1 VVGHRLEH
9 REVAVVGVGE
19 RLLEILELLGHLRQL
34 AHDAQQLLAAGL
46 EELLDARARAQVE
59 VAEREERAR
68 LLLQLD
74 EIVPALERVLP
85 REPVPGLVQIE
96 QHARIVGRHRLG
108 RLGDAKLR
116 RAEDVEDQHG
126 VVRHHRATRLGDD
139 VRVRHVRLVAGLL
152 DRGHDVV
159 GVLLHRVVHRRRE
172 VGLRA
177 VVVDAEAAADVEQVR
192 ARAHRVQADEDPARL
207 AQRVLVG
214 ADRGDLRADVEV
226 HELEAVEHVLGAQA
240 VDRLDDLRR
249 RQAELAAL
257 AARVGPLADAL
268 GHQPRADADVRPDAD
283 VARHADHHVELGE
296 AVDHEDRGA
305 AEALRHE
312 RGLDVAAVLVAV
324 ADEQRARR
332 VEQRE
337 RDDQLGLAAD
347 LEADPVRRA
356 EADDLLHDVALL
368 VDLDRVDAAEAPS
381 YE

>member
-1 VVGHRLEH
+1 
-9 REVAVVGVGE
+9 
-19 RLLEILELLGHLRQL
+19 
-34 AHDAQQLLAAGL
+34 
-46 EELLDARARAQVE
+46 
-59 VAEREERAR
+59 
-68 LLLQLD
+68 
-74 EIVPALERVLP
+74 
-85 REPVPGLVQIE
+85 
-96 QHARIVGRHRLG
+96 
-108 RLGDAKLR
+108 
-116 RAEDVEDQHG
+116 
-126 VVRHHRATRLGDD
+126 
-139 VRVRHVRLVAGLL
+139 
-152 DRGHDVV
+152 
-159 GVLLHRVVHRRRE
+159 
-172 VGLRA
+172 
-177 VVVDAEAAADVEQVR
+177 
-192 ARAHRVQADEDPARL
+192 
-207 AQRVLVG
+207 VG

-324 ADEQRARR
+324 ADEQRAGR

-337 RDDQLGLAAD
+337 CDDQLGLAAD

-368 VDLDRVDAAEAPS
+368 VDLDRVDAAEAAFVRVVGDRLGERAREPAHAARHDVREPHQERQPEAALLELGQQLEEIDRRAFRAARRHLDVTAFVDAEEAGAPVRDLIELGAVLERPTS
-381 YE
+381 HRCVGSQ